1 MNGTLTIHLA
11 TKTDIPAVEQV
22 LRDGKASIAKLGI
35 AQWQSDGYPSRAEV
49 SHDVEKD
56 ACYLAEDETGTALGT
71 IALLFDGEPMYD
83 RIDGTWLT
91 SSTSSAPRYGT
102 LHRTAVSRDAAR
114 KGVMSALFAEAER
127 IARERGFESLRA
139 DTHPGNTPMRH
150 LLERLGY
157 TECGIVMLE
166 RDEPEPER
174 VAYEKLLAN

>member
-1 MNGTLTIHLA
+1 
-11 TKTDIPAVEQV
+11 
-22 LRDGKASIAKLGI
+22 
-35 AQWQSDGYPSRAEV
+35 
-49 SHDVEKD
+49 
-56 ACYLAEDETGTALGT
+56 
-71 IALLFDGEPMYD
+71 MYD
-83 RIDGTWLT
+83 RIDGAWLT